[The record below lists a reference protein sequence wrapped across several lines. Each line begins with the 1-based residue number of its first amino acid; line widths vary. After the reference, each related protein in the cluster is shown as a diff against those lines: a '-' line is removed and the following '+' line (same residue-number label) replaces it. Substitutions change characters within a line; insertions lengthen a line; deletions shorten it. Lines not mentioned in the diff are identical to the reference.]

1 LAGRAIGTAGDG
13 NRHTPQPIQRQQ
25 QRPAARQTNETV
37 NVIKGSI
44 PKIVLS
50 ATQSSFPRFPK
61 KVFTIFWPSVSAV
74 FR

>member
-13 NRHTPQPIQRQQ
+13 NGHTPQPIQRQQ

-44 PKIVLS
+44 TKIVLS
-50 ATQSSFPRFPK
+50 ATRSSFPRFAK
-61 KVFTIFWPSVSAV
+61 KISRFFGP
-74 FR
+74 R